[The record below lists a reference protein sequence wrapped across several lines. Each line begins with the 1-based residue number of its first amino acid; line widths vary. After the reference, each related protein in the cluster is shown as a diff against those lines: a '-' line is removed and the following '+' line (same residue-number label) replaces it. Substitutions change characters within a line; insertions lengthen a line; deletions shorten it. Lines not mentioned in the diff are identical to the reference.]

1 MFIKMDGRLRS
12 SKVTEFSI
20 GDAFSKV
27 IKGLRQE
34 INEIIGELDRSK
46 NFTLEEMKGLLKNS
60 LEAMVGSVEA
70 VMSGVS
76 DQLAVERKRKEDEE
90 RIREERIRGI
100 EEKGGKERKKRELEN

>member
-1 MFIKMDGRLRS
+1 MRS

-34 INEIIGELDRSK
+34 INGIIGEIDRSK
-46 NFTLEEMKGLLKNS
+46 NYTLEEMKGLLKNS
-60 LEAMVGSVEA
+60 LEAMVDSVEA

-76 DQLAVERKRKEDEE
+76 DQLAVERKKRKV
-90 RIREERIRGI
+90 R
-100 EEKGGKERKKRELEN
+100 KALGKKESEG